1 VVVLIISMG
10 IITENYLQIYPIMSG
25 GNVDTW
31 HNHMY
36 VHCTL
41 YISYN
46 IVVTLLAHLQQF

>member
-1 VVVLIISMG
+1 MVVLIISMG